1 LQVGAGTKVG
11 GTNQNTIVGGAEL
24 VQPNPRRIGSAFPAW
39 LAHCTCLEKHPLQK
53 KKFEKRP
60 YLSISIILFS
70 SLLLFPLLTSS
81 SHSAEPII
89 PDDQTRDRLVAYLR
103 DISDWAVTI
112 ELGSGELKIPTK
124 WRTSIFVNSN
134 LARMLIAA
142 YEITGESRYLHE
154 ALGWFDRLVALQ
166 QKTVTISGDTSGYWG
181 DHNPNKNIYL
191 GDAGTTATAL
201 AGAVRFAE
209 GERRSQ
215 YLKALHL
222 YANFV
227 RLGTRADPQN
237 KGRGGSEGWIIKQGE
252 NAGAIGCG
260 YYRDELSLAPYT
272 ISTSVTGASF
282 FSCYYI
288 LTGERLYLKI
298 AEDAGRWLM
307 SIRERS
313 GEIPYILHNSRLD
326 QWPLDTMSYVA
337 DGMIGLY
344 QRTDDEN
351 LRKEMKTSLA
361 RSVQWLLNL
370 QNPSGT
376 WGKLR
381 SDDQQ
386 RSQGVLNLLVWYYSE
401 ISPNPQILNSIRKNY
416 SYFLQPENSTKF
428 GIKELPITTGFVGL
442 GIAEV
447 LTPGITYR
455 LE

>member
-1 LQVGAGTKVG
+1 
-11 GTNQNTIVGGAEL
+11 
-24 VQPNPRRIGSAFPAW
+24 
-39 LAHCTCLEKHPLQK
+39 LQK
-53 KKFEKRP
+53 KEAANRP
-60 YLSISIILFS
+60 YPSRLTYFLS
-70 SLLLFPLLTSS
+70 SLLLFPLLTTISYSS
-81 SHSAEPII
+81 EPII
-89 PDDQTRDRLVAYLR
+89 PDVQIRDRLVAYLR
-103 DISDWAVTI
+103 DISDWAVAI
-112 ELGSGELKIPTK
+112 ELGSGELKIPSK

-142 YEITGESRYLHE
+142 YEITGESRYLQE
-154 ALGWFDRLVALQ
+154 AMDWFDHLVVLQ
-166 QKTVTISGDTSGYWG
+166 QKTVASSGDTSGYWG
-181 DHNPNKNIYL
+181 DYHPSKNIYL

-215 YLKALHL
+215 YLQALKL

-237 KGRGGSEGWIIKQGE
+237 KGRGGSEGWIVKQGE
-252 NAGAIGCG
+252 DAGAIGCG

-282 FSCYYI
+282 FSCYYV
-288 LTGERLYLKI
+288 LTGDRLYLRI

-307 SIRERS
+307 SIRERD

-351 LRKEMKTSLA
+351 LRQEMKKSLA
-361 RSVQWLLNL
+361 RSVQWLLNR

-401 ISPNPQILNSIRKNY
+401 ISQNPQILSSIRENY
-416 SYFLQPENSTKF
+416 GYFLKPANSAKF
-428 GIKELPITTGFVGL
+428 GVKELPITTGFVGL

-447 LTPGITYR
+447 LAPGITYR
-455 LE
+455 LQ